1 MTEEM
6 KKKIHSGIEMFSDKI
21 EKVAREKKEWS
32 ICELGCVADMVKDL
46 ATAYEKMAKA
56 HYYLSE
62 HSEEKY

>member
-1 MTEEM
+1 MANEIFT
-6 KKKIHSGIEMFSDKI
+6 KFRGRSIVD
-21 EKVAREKKEWS
+21 